1 MPFISRN
8 NIIELIRSAR
18 DIIPKILEW
27 YHSNSLLVHPLK
39 TQSIIFKTPRARL
52 SEEELR
58 IKQDFDVKI
67 DMNNI
72 GEDIEEKITKLKLI
86 EDGGSIKH
94 LGMRIDDTLSFKH
107 HINNVYNRNSKI
119 IYSMRQMRHLL
130 DRKHLLLLYNSYI
143 KSYIEYSSILLCGA
157 PKSLLDPIIKQQKN
171 AVRIIEGL
179 KSRDHTAEYLK
190 KKFILPFP
198 LLIKFNC
205 SIFMHRYKYQ
215 LQPEIFK
222 DVWPQQLN
230 QHNHF
235 TRNRANFTY
244 VAGISRNFILNSPL
258 HRLPT
263 IYNDLPNVMKEIDNQ
278 KEFKRK
284 CFTYFLNQ
292 IDI

>member
-1 MPFISRN
+1 
-8 NIIELIRSAR
+8 
-18 DIIPKILEW
+18 
-27 YHSNSLLVHPLK
+27 
-39 TQSIIFKTPRARL
+39 
-52 SEEELR
+52 
-58 IKQDFDVKI
+58 
-67 DMNNI
+67 
-72 GEDIEEKITKLKLI
+72 
-86 EDGGSIKH
+86 
-94 LGMRIDDTLSFKH
+94 
-107 HINNVYNRNSKI
+107 
-119 IYSMRQMRHLL
+119 
-130 DRKHLLLLYNSYI
+130 
-143 KSYIEYSSILLCGA
+143 
-157 PKSLLDPIIKQQKN
+157 
-171 AVRIIEGL
+171 
-179 KSRDHTAEYLK
+179 
-190 KKFILPFP
+190 
-198 LLIKFNC
+198 
-205 SIFMHRYKYQ
+205 MHRYKYQ